1 MRLLRDG
8 SGMTLLEVVVAM
20 LVLSIAL
27 MGLATAFPVSR
38 IAVNE
43 GAEYTV
49 AANLAQDAI
58 EKIKRLS
65 FQALGDMGT
74 GDISSNALFS
84 TPTGYSNYQRTVSVE
99 NLETL
104 DGIVTLKRITVN
116 VSFSLQG
123 TNNVTASLATLIA
136 R

>member
-1 MRLLRDG
+1 MRYVRNC

-20 LVLSIAL
+20 LILSIAL
-27 MGLATAFPVSR
+27 MGLATAFPLSR

-65 FQALGDMGT
+65 FQALDAMGT
-74 GDISSNALFS
+74 GDISSNSLFN
-84 TPTGYSNYQRTVSVE
+84 TPTIPPGYTRTVRVE
-99 NLETL
+99 NLESL
-104 DGIVTLKRITVN
+104 SGIVTLKRITVN
-116 VSFSLQG
+116 VTFSLQG
-123 TNNVTASLATLIA
+123 TNNAPVSLATLIA